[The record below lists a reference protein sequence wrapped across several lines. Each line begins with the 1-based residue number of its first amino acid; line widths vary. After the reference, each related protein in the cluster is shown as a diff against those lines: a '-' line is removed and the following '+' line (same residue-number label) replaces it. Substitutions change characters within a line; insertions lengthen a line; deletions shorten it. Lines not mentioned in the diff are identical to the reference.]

1 MVSTTSLIRSMYRKA
16 AIETYVRKLS
26 NELTISWI

>member
-26 NELTISWI
+26 NRID